1 MGKRGTKFDVQVNG
15 KQVAAATTSISDQL
29 EINLV
34 SLPGQDNAVLA
45 VTAFLPDAPKRD
57 HYVHTRNTIVS
68 SGDTV
73 TITLEE
79 ATSTAMTVVVAAASA
94 KDDDESTVHDAMKCS
109 FCGKSQHEVLKVV
122 AGADAIICDECIA
135 LCNDI
140 VKEET

>member
-15 KQVAAATTSISDQL
+15 KLVAAATISLSDQL

-68 SGDTV
+68 TGDTV

-79 ATSTAMTVVVAAASA
+79 TRSAEMTVIAASRA
-94 KDDDESTVHDAMKCS
+94 EDGDEPAVHDPMKCS

-122 AGADAIICDECIA
+122 TGHDAIICDECIA
-135 LCNDI
+135 LCHDI
-140 VKEET
+140 VREET